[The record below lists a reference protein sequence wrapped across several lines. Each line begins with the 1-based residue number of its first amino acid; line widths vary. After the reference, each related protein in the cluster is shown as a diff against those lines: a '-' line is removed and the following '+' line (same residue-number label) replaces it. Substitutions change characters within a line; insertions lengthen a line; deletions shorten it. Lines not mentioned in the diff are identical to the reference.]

1 MFSSLKLPKL
11 KLHFTSSDAP
21 DKVEK
26 KKISG
31 KSSEDFKVL
40 RFVFNFNLLEK

>member
-11 KLHFTSSDAP
+11 KLPFTSDAP

-26 KKISG
+26 EKSRKKFGRLQS
-31 KSSEDFKVL
+31 FVL
-40 RFVFNFNLLEK
+40 RL